1 MNKKSRL
8 GRGLSELI
16 PELSEKEAFQKISV
30 ESVVFSSF
38 QPRIT
43 FKEDEEFREL
53 LASIEREGLL
63 QPILVRPLGNGLYE
77 CVAGERRL
85 RAVKKLGW
93 KEVPAIVKELDD
105 RSALLIALIEN
116 LQRKDL
122 NPIETALAYQ
132 SLMEK
137 FGFTQEEVAERVG
150 KDRAT
155 VANLLRILK
164 LPEEVK
170 QDLLE
175 GRLSVGHA
183 KALLS
188 LQDVDSILQV
198 RELILKKGLSVR
210 QTEELV
216 RKILEGKPQKK
227 ERRIDPDLAY
237 LSEELSKLLGTKVE
251 VKKKRKKTLFVL
263 EFDEL
268 ERAEEFLNLLKKS
281 LPSE

>member
-16 PELSEKEAFQKISV
+16 PELSEKESLQQIPV
-30 ESVVFSSF
+30 ENIVFSSL

-43 FKEDEEFREL
+43 FKEDQEFKEL
-53 LASIEREGLL
+53 LASIEKEGLL

-93 KEVPAIVKELDD
+93 KEVPAVIKELDD

-132 SLMEK
+132 TLMER
-137 FGFTQEEVAERVG
+137 FGLTQEEVAERVG

-164 LPEEVK
+164 LPEEIK

-175 GRLSVGHA
+175 GRLTVGHA

-188 LQDVDSILQV
+188 LQNKESILQI
-198 RELILKKGLSVR
+198 REIVIKKGLSVR

-216 RKILEGKPQKK
+216 RKILEGSSKARNK
-227 ERRIDPDLAY
+227 EVDPDLVC
-237 LSEELSKLLGTKVE
+237 LSEDLSKLFGTKVE
-251 VKKKRKKTLFVL
+251 VKKKGKKTVFMF
-263 EFDEL
+263 EFDAI
-268 ERAEEFLNLLKKS
+268 ERAEEFINLLKRTFTS
-281 LPSE
+281 G

>member
-16 PELSEKEAFQKISV
+16 PALSEKEAFQKIPV
-30 ESVVFSSF
+30 ESIVFSSL

-53 LASIEREGLL
+53 LASIEKEGLL

-155 VANLLRILK
+155 VANLVRILK

-188 LQDVDSILQV
+188 LQDVDNILQV

-216 RKILEGKPQKK
+216 RKVLEGKPQKK

-251 VKKKRKKTLFVL
+251 VKKKRKKTVFVL

-268 ERAEEFLNLLKKS
+268 ERAEEFINLLKKS
-281 LPSE
+281 LPSA

>member
-30 ESVVFSSF
+30 ESIVFSSF

-43 FKEDEEFREL
+43 FREDEEFREL

-155 VANLLRILK
+155 VANFLRILK

-175 GRLSVGHA
+175 RRLSVGHA

-188 LQDVDSILQV
+188 LQDTDSIL
-198 RELILKKGLSVR
+198 
-210 QTEELV
+210 
-216 RKILEGKPQKK
+216 
-227 ERRIDPDLAY
+227 
-237 LSEELSKLLGTKVE
+237 
-251 VKKKRKKTLFVL
+251 
-263 EFDEL
+263 
-268 ERAEEFLNLLKKS
+268 
-281 LPSE
+281 

>member
-30 ESVVFSSF
+30 ESIVFSSF

-93 KEVPAIVKELDD
+93 KEVPAIVKELDN

-132 SLMEK
+132 SLIEK

-164 LPEEVK
+164 LPEEIK

-188 LQDVDSILQV
+188 LQDADSILQV

-216 RKILEGKPQKK
+216 RKI
-227 ERRIDPDLAY
+227 
-237 LSEELSKLLGTKVE
+237 
-251 VKKKRKKTLFVL
+251 
-263 EFDEL
+263 
-268 ERAEEFLNLLKKS
+268 
-281 LPSE
+281 

>member
-16 PELSEKEAFQKISV
+16 PELSEKESLQQIPV
-30 ESVVFSSF
+30 ENIVFSSL

-43 FKEDEEFREL
+43 FKEDQEFKEL
-53 LASIEREGLL
+53 LASIEKEGLL

-93 KEVPAIVKELDD
+93 KEVPAVIKELDD

-132 SLMEK
+132 TLMER
-137 FGFTQEEVAERVG
+137 FGLTQEEVAERVG

-164 LPEEVK
+164 LPEEIK

-175 GRLSVGHA
+175 GRLTVGHA

-188 LQDVDSILQV
+188 LQNKESILQI
-198 RELILKKGLSVR
+198 REIVIKKGLSVR

-216 RKILEGKPQKK
+216 RKILEGSPKARKK
-227 ERRIDPDLAY
+227 EVDPDLVY
-237 LSEELSKLLGTKVE
+237 LSEDLSKLFGTKVE
-251 VKKKRKKTLFVL
+251 VKKKGKKTVFMF
-263 EFDEL
+263 EFDAI
-268 ERAEEFLNLLKKS
+268 ERAEEFINLLKRTFTS
-281 LPSE
+281 G

>member
-16 PELSEKEAFQKISV
+16 PELSEKESLQQIPV
-30 ESVVFSSF
+30 ENIVFSSL

-43 FKEDEEFREL
+43 FKEDQEFKEL
-53 LASIEREGLL
+53 LASIEKEGLL

-93 KEVPAIVKELDD
+93 KEVPAVIKELDD
-105 RSALLIALIEN
+105 RSALFIALIEN

-132 SLMEK
+132 TLMER
-137 FGFTQEEVAERVG
+137 FGLTQEEVAERVG

-164 LPEEVK
+164 LPEEIK

-175 GRLSVGHA
+175 GRLTVGHA

-188 LQDVDSILQV
+188 LQNKESILQI
-198 RELILKKGLSVR
+198 REIVIKKGLSVR

-216 RKILEGKPQKK
+216 RKFLEGSPKARKK
-227 ERRIDPDLAY
+227 EVDPDLVC
-237 LSEELSKLLGTKVE
+237 LSEDLSKLFGTKVE
-251 VKKKRKKTLFVL
+251 VKKKGKKTVFMF
-263 EFDEL
+263 EFDAI
-268 ERAEEFLNLLKKS
+268 ERAEEFINLLKRTFTS
-281 LPSE
+281 G

>member
-1 MNKKSRL
+1 L
-8 GRGLSELI
+8 
-16 PELSEKEAFQKISV
+16 
-30 ESVVFSSF
+30 
-38 QPRIT
+38 
-43 FKEDEEFREL
+43 
-53 LASIEREGLL
+53 IER
-63 QPILVRPLGNGLYE
+63 
-77 CVAGERRL
+77 
-85 RAVKKLGW
+85 
-93 KEVPAIVKELDD
+93 
-105 RSALLIALIEN
+105 
-116 LQRKDL
+116 
-122 NPIETALAYQ
+122 
-132 SLMEK
+132 

-164 LPEEVK
+164 LPEEIK

-188 LQDVDSILQV
+188 LQEVDSILQV

-251 VKKKRKKTLFVL
+251 VKKKRKKTVFVL

-268 ERAEEFLNLLKKS
+268 ERAEEFINLLKKT
-281 LPSE
+281 LPSA

>member
-16 PELSEKEAFQKISV
+16 PELSEKESLQQIPV
-30 ESVVFSSF
+30 ENIVFSSL

-43 FKEDEEFREL
+43 FKEDQEFKEL
-53 LASIEREGLL
+53 LASIEKEGLL

-93 KEVPAIVKELDD
+93 KEVPAVIKELDD
-105 RSALLIALIEN
+105 RSALFIALIEN

-132 SLMEK
+132 TLMER
-137 FGFTQEEVAERVG
+137 FGLTQEEVAERVG

-164 LPEEVK
+164 LPEEIK

-175 GRLSVGHA
+175 GRLTVGHA

-188 LQDVDSILQV
+188 LQNKESILQI
-198 RELILKKGLSVR
+198 REIVIKKGLSVR

-216 RKILEGKPQKK
+216 RKILEGSPKARKK
-227 ERRIDPDLAY
+227 EVDPDLVY
-237 LSEELSKLLGTKVE
+237 LSEDLSKLFGTKVE
-251 VKKKRKKTLFVL
+251 VKKKGKKTVFMF
-263 EFDEL
+263 EFDAI
-268 ERAEEFLNLLKKS
+268 ERAEEFINLLKRTFTS
-281 LPSE
+281 G